1 MKKVLQKIN
10 EVRTEIE
17 VPKNRYNSHSGFY
30 FRNLGDIFTA
40 INPVFLKKK
49 LGLHFLEDIVT
60 INNQNYIKV
69 TAVVYDLESEE
80 KMEVVAHAK
89 EPVQKSGF
97 DAAQITTSSSS
108 VAKKSAL
115 STLLCLDD
123 TSEKNDPKNT
133 PNNTPNNTPTEN
145 KPKFDKNT
153 SLASEKQ
160 VKLIHMLIKQTS
172 SDAKKLLENYKLD
185 RIESATFAVASTII
199 DALNEKKGRQ
209 NKDA

>member
-10 EVRTEIE
+10 EIRASID
-17 VPKNRYNSHSGFY
+17 VPKSRYNSHSGFY
-30 FRNLGDIFTA
+30 FRNIGDIFTA
-40 INPVFLKKK
+40 INPIFLEKK

-60 INNQNYIKV
+60 INDQNYVKV

-89 EPVQKSGF
+89 EPLQKSGF

-123 TSEKNDPKNT
+123 TSEKVSKGDKNDT
-133 PNNTPNNTPTEN
+133 QGD
-145 KPKFDKNT
+145 KPKFDKTT

-160 VKLIHMLIKQTS
+160 VKLIHILVKQTN
-172 SDAKKLLENYKLD
+172 SDAKKWFERYEID
-185 RIESATFAVASTII
+185 SFETATFAKASEII
-199 DALNEKKGRQ
+199 SALNEKKARM

>member
-10 EVRTEIE
+10 EIRAEIE
-17 VPKNRYNSHSGFY
+17 VPKSRYNSHSGFY
-30 FRNLGDIFTA
+30 FRNIGDIFTA
-40 INPVFLKKK
+40 INPVFLEKK

-60 INNQNYIKV
+60 INDQNYVKV

-89 EPVQKSGF
+89 EPTQKSGF
-97 DAAQITTSSSS
+97 DSAQITTSSSS
-108 VAKKSAL
+108 VAKKAAL

-123 TSEKNDPKNT
+123 TSEKNDPKGDKNDSQGD
-133 PNNTPNNTPTEN
+133 

-153 SLASEKQ
+153 SLASDNQ
-160 VKLIHMLIKQTS
+160 VKLIHVLIKQTS

-185 RIESATFAVASTII
+185 RIESATFAVASNII
-199 DALNEKKGRQ
+199 NTLNDKKARM